1 MLYDIGNVKL
11 IVMVFMMIAGSVP
24 YELLVIR
31 AMVHV
36 VFHVTVC
43 VGMLCYYML
52 CHAVEC

>member
-1 MLYDIGNVKL
+1 MLYDIDNVKL

-36 VFHVTVC
+36 VFNVTVC
-43 VGMLCYYML
+43 VGML
-52 CHAVEC
+52 